1 MNCGYVCPVPM
12 RDIPQLPVEP
22 RPNILLLL
30 YTHECAYNHHLLA
43 WETGGVLT
51 ESNLERPFFFFLLRK
66 KEEDKQKK
74 ITKTDIRV
82 CCFFFK
88 AGFLN
93 FYYYYFFFFKSN
105 YLSANL
111 SAPFCIKMLIFSAET
126 DRKTDR
132 QMLSKY
138 IRIYIH
144 GTHMF
149 IRDMSSYRSHLR
161 L

>member
-1 MNCGYVCPVPM
+1 MGDWRRFDRVKPGTTFFLLSSKKKKKKINKKNNKNRY
-12 RDIPQLPVEP
+12 P
-22 RPNILLLL
+22 RVLFFFFQGGIFEFLLLL
-30 YTHECAYNHHLLA
+30 
-43 WETGGVLT
+43 
-51 ESNLERPFFFFLLRK
+51 F
-66 KEEDKQKK
+66 
-74 ITKTDIRV
+74 
-82 CCFFFK
+82 
-88 AGFLN
+88 
-93 FYYYYFFFFKSN
+93 FFFFKSN